1 MGFAHLDRYAER
13 ESWLTS
19 HTSPGQRIWIA
30 LAAAFAAGLMP
41 AGAWRALTV
50 LGIFIALGVWS
61 ARLPVRAL
69 ARRVGQALPFFLLP
83 ALALPISV
91 PGPAALEFGP
101 FTLSSPGLL
110 RAAEIVARATLAV
123 SAVAVVVSV
132 TRATDLLRGLDGLP
146 LPRLVKSSLSLG
158 YRYVYLL
165 NDEIDRSAR
174 AIRSR
179 MGDASR
185 LRLWQARASTLAYLL
200 LRAHERGARI
210 HAAML
215 SRGYHG
221 RLPTLRP
228 AATVSPAWT
237 LAIAAT
243 FAVIWLGGL
252 MEAMA

>member
-1 MGFAHLDRYAER
+1 
-13 ESWLTS
+13 
-19 HTSPGQRIWIA
+19 
-30 LAAAFAAGLMP
+30 MP
-41 AGAWRALTV
+41 AGAWRALAV
-50 LGIFIALGVWS
+50 LGIVIALGIWS
-61 ARLPVRAL
+61 ARLPVSAL

-91 PGPAALEFGP
+91 PGPTAFEFGRL
-101 FTLSSPGLL
+101 TLSEPGLM

-123 SAVAVVVSV
+123 SAVAVVVSI
-132 TRATDLLRGLDGLP
+132 TRSTDLLRGLDGLP

-165 NDEIDRSAR
+165 NDELDRTAR

-185 LRLWQARASTLAYLL
+185 LRLWRARASTLAHLF
-200 LRAHERGARI
+200 LRAHDRGTRI

-215 SRGYHG
+215 SRGYHD
-221 RLPTLRP
+221 RLPTLQP
-228 AATVSPAWT
+228 AATVSPVWT
-237 LAIAAT
+237 LAIAGL

-252 MEAMA
+252 MEAMV

>member
-1 MGFAHLDRYAER
+1 MGFAHLDRYADR

-19 HTSPGQRIWIA
+19 HTSPGQRIGIA

-41 AGAWRALTV
+41 AGAWRALMA
-50 LGIFIALGVWS
+50 LGLVIALGAWS
-61 ARLPVRAL
+61 ARLPVSAV
-69 ARRVGQALPFFLLP
+69 ARRIGQALPFFLLP

-91 PGPAALEFGP
+91 PGPTALELGP
-101 FTLSSPGLL
+101 LSLSETGLL

-123 SAVAVVVSV
+123 TAVAVVISV

-146 LPRLVKSSLSLG
+146 LPSLVKSSLSLG

-165 NDEIDRSAR
+165 NDELERTTR

-179 MGDASR
+179 MGDASSVR
-185 LRLWQARASTLAYLL
+185 IWRTRASALAHLF
-200 LRAHERGARI
+200 LRAHDRGARI

-215 SRGYHG
+215 SRGYHD
-221 RLPTLRP
+221 RLPSLEP
-228 AATVSPAWT
+228 VSTASPVWA
-237 LAIAAT
+237 LAIAVL

-252 MEAMA
+252 MEAMR